1 MPLRSQIHVDQLL
14 SNVSVRYKPN
24 GLAASEVFPFVPVK
38 KDSDLYRIYTQN
50 FRIPETKRANKGLA
64 NEHQMEV
71 TTAAYSLEKH
81 ALKDYVGDD
90 EAANYDLTDL
100 RTDVTEELTE
110 KIYLRMEKSVADL
123 MTTTAWS
130 LNVSL
135 ATAALWTADT
145 TVSNPIPVMDTAAT
159 TVLNNGGMAP
169 NCAVMP
175 RAVYVA
181 AKNHQSVLD
190 RVKHTSKDM
199 TPEILS
205 ALFGLEKL
213 YVPTASQ
220 DTAHQG
226 VASSI
231 SSLWGNHVLSYYK
244 PASPGPKQPSAG
256 YIFKMSTPEVRRW
269 RVEER
274 KAEAVEVE
282 IQYQAKPVSTLSAYL
297 IKGAI

>member
-24 GLAASEVFPFVPVK
+24 GLVASEVFPFVPVK
-38 KDSDLYRIYTQN
+38 KESDLYRVYGQN
-50 FRIPETKRANKGLA
+50 FRIPETKRASKGLA
-64 NEHQMEV
+64 NEHQMDV
-71 TTAAYSLEKH
+71 STSSYVLETH

-90 EAANYDLTDL
+90 EADNYDLTDL

-123 MTTTAWS
+123 MTTTSWS

-135 ATAALWTADT
+135 ATANLWTADT

-159 TVLNNGGMAP
+159 TIINNGGLAP

-175 RAVYVA
+175 RAVYIA

-199 TPEILS
+199 TPEILA
-205 ALFGLEKL
+205 ALFSLENL
-213 YVPTASQ
+213 YVAAGSQ

-226 VASSI
+226 LASTLSAI
-231 SSLWGNHVLSYYK
+231 WGNHVLSYYK
-244 PASPGPKQPSAG
+244 PASPGPKTPSAG
-256 YIFKMSTPEVRRW
+256 YIFKKAQPEVRRW

-282 IQYQAKPVSTLSAYL
+282 IKYQAKPVASLSAYL